1 MPATSVRS
9 RPDPVANDAMIAS
22 RTSPGSWR
30 VRADPALT
38 GEGRVVGVAVAL
50 VADADTSGST
60 TGAGVPPTR
69 LMLPP
74 DAVHPAVAAT
84 TSRRA
89 ARQGRRVTAGT
100 YDGRPASA
108 PRTTVRAWWIR
119 ALTVPSGRSRRRAI
133 SAYSRSHRSRSKNA
147 VTRAVAARRFNER
160 YVLRAEFAL
169 TSRSQV
175 ENRER
180 PSNRVMFRA
189 TETSTS
195 WQASSASWRPG
206 RHVAQ
211 ERSTR

>member
-100 YDGRPASA
+100 YEGRPASA
-108 PRTTVRAWWIR
+108 PPTTVRAWWIP
-119 ALTVPSGRSRRRAI
+119 ALTVPSGRAGRGAGPPDSRAPRAPPT
-133 SAYSRSHRSRSKNA
+133 N
-147 VTRAVAARRFNER
+147 
-160 YVLRAEFAL
+160 
-169 TSRSQV
+169 
-175 ENRER
+175 
-180 PSNRVMFRA
+180 P
-189 TETSTS
+189 
-195 WQASSASWRPG
+195 
-206 RHVAQ
+206 
-211 ERSTR
+211 